1 MIFGRLYGILIENK
15 RLLEAIMTEKA
26 STTVMMLDGNS
37 ILNRAFYGIRP
48 LTTSSG
54 IPTNAVYGF
63 LTILFRHLDED
74 KPDAVGIA
82 FDLKAKTF
90 RHNLYDGYKAGRKGM
105 PDELA
110 QQLPIVKE
118 ILAAMGLCVY
128 EREGLEADDIIGIIA
143 KKQSAEGNRCII
155 ITGDRDE
162 LQLIDE
168 NITVKLAVT
177 KSGSSSDDIYTPESV
192 LAKYGLPPE
201 KLIDLKALMGDTSD
215 NIPGVPGVGEKTAT
229 ELLKEYGSLDG
240 VYENIDKI
248 TKKALHQKLID
259 GKDSAYMSKILGTIT
274 TSLPENE
281 MLPTPHHGEPDMA
294 KLKAMFTELEMAKM
308 LDRFKFK
315 PEKEEPTTQ
324 TEAYNEEN
332 HQDIFKTEPIYI
344 IHTLPE
350 KEVFVKNDKTAV
362 TVDIDSILPL
372 IDKKEIVTHDCKAF
386 LRYTLQKGIEP
397 NPVFDTMLAAY
408 VVNPS
413 RSSYELKTAFLE
425 VLGKDTESKADY
437 ACFLPELQKGL
448 TERMEE
454 DGSIDLYTETELPL
468 STVLAE
474 MEVAGVRVDCDFLE
488 KFGTQLDLEIAE
500 LTGAIYTFAN
510 KEFNIN
516 STKQLG
522 AVLFEDLLLPVKKKT
537 KTGYSTDNDVLESL
551 IDKHPIVELVIA
563 YRKLTKLK
571 STYVD
576 GLLKTVA
583 EDGRIHTVFTQTVT
597 QTGRISSIEPNLQ
610 NIPVRTAL
618 GRELR
623 KAFIA
628 ADGYCLADADY
639 SQIELRLMAHISGDK
654 VLLETFASGED
665 VHTRTAS
672 EVFGLPKEMVTED
685 MRRRAKAINFGII
698 YGIGDYT
705 LSQDLSVTRK
715 QARQYI
721 DDYLAAYPDV
731 KRYISET
738 VAQAKE
744 NGYVTTLFGRR
755 RYVPEINASN
765 KMTAAFG
772 ERVAMNTPI
781 QGTAAD
787 LIKLAMIRVANRL
800 KSSGMRSR
808 LILQIHDELIIEAP
822 EEEKEKAAQILREE
836 MENAHKFDVPV
847 IADVNIGKTWY
858 EAKT

>member
-1 MIFGRLYGILIENK
+1 MAENMSK
-15 RLLEAIMTEKA
+15 
-26 STTVMMLDGNS
+26 TTIMMLDGNS

-54 IPTNAVYGF
+54 TPTNAVYGF

-74 KPDAVGIA
+74 RPNAVGIA
-82 FDLKAKTF
+82 FDLKEKTF
-90 RHNLYDGYKAGRKGM
+90 RHIMYDGYKAGRKGM

-110 QQLPIVKE
+110 VQLPIIKK
-118 ILAAMGLCVY
+118 ILTAMGLCVY
-128 EREGLEADDIIGIIA
+128 ERPGLEADDIIGIIS
-143 KKQSAEGNRCII
+143 KKQSSEGNKCII

-162 LQLIDE
+162 LQLVDE

-177 KSGSSSDDIYTPESV
+177 KSGSSSDDIFTPESV

-248 TKKALHQKLID
+248 TKKALHEKLVA

-281 MLPTPHHGEPDMA
+281 MFTTPHHQEPN
-294 KLKAMFTELEMAKM
+294 KTELKNILTELEMVKM
-308 LDRFKFK
+308 LDRFNFEPDVKQPEAETEKFEISK
-315 PEKEEPTTQ
+315 HGK
-324 TEAYNEEN
+324 
-332 HQDIFKTEPIYI
+332 IFNNEPIFI
-344 IHTLPE
+344 VHTLPE
-350 KEVFVKNDKTAV
+350 KETYIKNGNSAV
-362 TVDIDSILPL
+362 IANIDEILEF
-372 IDKKEIVTHDCKAF
+372 IDKKEIVTHDCKAL
-386 LRYTLQKGIEP
+386 LRYTLQQ
-397 NPVFDTMLAAY
+397 NSAPVPKFDTMLAAY

-413 RSSYELKTAFLE
+413 RSSYELKNAYIE
-425 VLGKDTESKADY
+425 ILGKDTDSKADHV
-437 ACFLPELQKGL
+437 CMMPELQNGFISK
-448 TERMEE
+448 MEE
-454 DGSIDLYTETELPL
+454 DGSLKLYTETELPL

-474 MEVAGVRVDCDFLE
+474 MEVAGVKVDCDFLTA
-488 KFGTQLDLEIAE
+488 FGEQLDREITE
-500 LTGAIYTFAN
+500 LTGAIYAFAG

-522 AVLFEDLLLPVKKKT
+522 AVLFEELMLPVKKKT

-551 IDKHPIVELVIA
+551 VEQHPIVELIIA

-576 GLLKTVA
+576 GLLKAVD

-610 NIPVRTAL
+610 NIPVRTKL

-623 KAFIA
+623 KAFVS

-654 VLLETFASGED
+654 VLLETFSSGED

-672 EVFGLPKEMVTED
+672 EVFGMPKEMVTED

-721 DDYLAAYPDV
+721 DGYLSAYPDV

-738 VAQAKE
+738 IAKAKE
-744 NGYVTTLFGRR
+744 TGYVTTLFGRR

-787 LIKLAMIRVANRL
+787 LIKLAMIRVSNRL
-800 KSSGMRSR
+800 KSMGMKSR

-822 EEEKEKAAQILREE
+822 EEEKETAARILREE
-836 MENAHKFDVPV
+836 MENAYKFDVPV
-847 IADVNIGKTWY
+847 VADVNIGKTWY

>member
-1 MIFGRLYGILIENK
+1 MAENMSK
-15 RLLEAIMTEKA
+15 
-26 STTVMMLDGNS
+26 TTIMMLDGNS

-74 KPDAVGIA
+74 RPDAVGVA

-90 RHNLYDGYKAGRKGM
+90 RHNLYEGYKSGRKGM

-110 QQLPIVKE
+110 AQLPIIKK
-118 ILAAMGLCVY
+118 ILIAMGICVY

-143 KKQSAEGNRCII
+143 KKQSFDGNKCII

-162 LQLIDE
+162 LQLVDD

-177 KSGSSSDDIYTPESV
+177 KSGSSSDDIYTPENII
-192 LAKYGLPPE
+192 AKYGLPPE

-248 TKKALHQKLID
+248 TKKALHEKLVA

-281 MLPTPHHGEPDMA
+281 MFTTPHHKEPD
-294 KLKAMFTELEMAKM
+294 KTELKNLFTELEMVKM
-308 LDRFKFK
+308 LDRFKFEPDVK
-315 PEKEEPTTQ
+315 QPEAE
-324 TEAYNEEN
+324 TEIFDREK
-332 HQDIFKTEPIYI
+332 HCDIFENEPIFI
-344 IHTLPE
+344 VHTLPE
-350 KEVFVKNDKTAV
+350 KDIYIKDGEKAITAN
-362 TVDIDSILPL
+362 IDEILEF
-372 IDKKEIVTHDCKAF
+372 IDKKEIVTHDCKAL
-386 LRYTLQKGIEP
+386 LRHTLQKNISP
-397 NPVFDTMLAAY
+397 IPKFDTMLAAY

-413 RSSYELKTAFLE
+413 RSSYDLKNAYLE
-425 VLGKDTESKADY
+425 VLGKDTNSRSDFV
-437 ACFLPELQKGL
+437 CMMPELQKGL
-448 TERMEE
+448 TSKMEE
-454 DGSIDLYTETELPL
+454 DGSIKLYTETELPL

-474 MEVAGVRVDCDFLE
+474 MEVTGVKVDCDFLE
-488 KFGTQLDLEIAE
+488 AFGDQLDNEIKE
-500 LTGAIYTFAN
+500 LTSAIYTFAG

-522 AVLFEDLLLPVKKKT
+522 AILFEDLLLPVKKKT

-551 IDKHPIVELVIA
+551 IEYHPIVELVIA

-571 STYVD
+571 STYVE
-576 GLLKTVA
+576 GLLKAVA

-610 NIPVRTAL
+610 NIPVRTEL

-623 KAFIA
+623 KAFISE
-628 ADGYCLADADY
+628 DGYCLADADY

-672 EVFGLPKEMVTED
+672 EVFGMPKEMVTED

-721 DDYLAAYPDV
+721 DGYLAAYPDV

-738 VAQAKE
+738 IAKAKE
-744 NGYVTTLFGRR
+744 TGYVTTLFGRR

-787 LIKLAMIRVANRL
+787 LIKLAMIRVSERL
-800 KSSGMRSR
+800 KNAGMKSK

-822 EEEKEKAAQILREE
+822 EEEKEEAAKILREE
-836 MENAHKFDVPV
+836 MENAHKFNVPV
-847 IADVNIGKTWY
+847 VADVNIGKTWY

>member
-1 MIFGRLYGILIENK
+1 
-15 RLLEAIMTEKA
+15 MTEKTP
-26 STTVMMLDGNS
+26 STIMMMDGNS

-48 LTTSSG
+48 LSTSSG

-74 KPDAVGIA
+74 HPSAVGIA

-90 RHNLYDGYKAGRKGM
+90 RHELYDGYKAGRKGM

-110 QQLPIVKE
+110 AQLPWIKK
-118 ILAAMGLCVY
+118 ILKAMGFSIY
-128 EREGLEADDIIGIIA
+128 ERPGLEADDIIGIIS
-143 KKQSAEGNRCII
+143 KKQSGDGGKCII

-162 LQLIDE
+162 LQLVDQ

-177 KSGSSSDDIYTPESV
+177 KSGSSSDDIFTPESV
-192 LAKYGLPPE
+192 TEKYGLPPE

-229 ELLKEYGSLDG
+229 ELLKEFETLDG
-240 VYENIDKI
+240 VFDNIDRI
-248 TKKALHQKLID
+248 TKKSLHDKLIS
-259 GKDSAYMSKILGTIT
+259 GKNSAYMSKTLGTII
-274 TSLPENE
+274 TSLPVDE
-281 MLPTPHHGEPDMA
+281 MFEMPVQKEKDTSELRQ
-294 KLKAMFTELEMAKM
+294 LFTELEMTKM
-308 LDRFKFK
+308 LERISTDK
-315 PEKEEPTTQ
+315 
-324 TEAYNEEN
+324 
-332 HQDIFKTEPIYI
+332 KTETSKTEIIPFNPDSDSELFDKEPLYM
-344 IHTLPE
+344 IHTLPGND
-350 KEVFVKNDKTAV
+350 VFIKYGDSVMSAN
-362 TVDIDSILPL
+362 IDDILPY
-372 IDKKEIVTHDCKAF
+372 INGRKIVTHDCKAL
-386 LRYTLQKGIEP
+386 LRYTLQKNVAPI
-397 NPVFDTMLAAY
+397 PVFDTMLAAY

-413 RSSYELKTAFLE
+413 RSSYELKTAYLE
-425 VLGKDTESKADY
+425 ILGKETTEKADEV
-437 ACFLPELQKGL
+437 CFLQDIEKSLEKK
-448 TERMEE
+448 MEE
-454 DGSIDLYTETELPL
+454 DGSKDLYFKTELPL

-474 MEVAGVRVDCDFLE
+474 MEVAGVLVDCDFLKE
-488 KFGTQLDLEIAE
+488 FGVKLDAEINE
-500 LTGAIYTFAN
+500 LTSEIYRYAG

-522 AVLFEDLLLPVKKKT
+522 SVLFEDLMLPIKKKT

-551 IDKHPIVELVIA
+551 VEKHPIVEIIIA

-576 GLLKTVA
+576 GLLKAVDS
-583 EDGRIHTVFTQTVT
+583 DGRIHTVFTQTVT

-610 NIPVRTAL
+610 NIPVRTKL

-628 ADGYCLADADY
+628 ADGCCLADADY

-654 VLLETFASGED
+654 VLLDTFKSGED

-672 EVFGLPKEMVTED
+672 EVFGLPKEMITED
-685 MRRRAKAINFGII
+685 MRRRAKAINFGIM

-738 VAQAKE
+738 IEDARK

-765 KMTAAFG
+765 RMTAAFG

-787 LIKLAMIRVANRL
+787 LIKIAMIRVSDRL
-800 KSSGMRSR
+800 KRSGMKSR

-822 EEEKEKAAQILREE
+822 EEEKEKAAEILREE
-836 MENAHKFDVPV
+836 MENAYSFDVPV
-847 IADVNIGKTWY
+847 IAEVNTGKTWY

>member
-1 MIFGRLYGILIENK
+1 
-15 RLLEAIMTEKA
+15 MTEK
-26 STTVMMLDGNS
+26 TPLTIMMLDGNS

-48 LTTSSG
+48 LSTSSG

-74 KPDAVGIA
+74 HPDAVGVA

-90 RHNLYDGYKAGRKGM
+90 RHELYEGYKAGRKGM

-110 QQLPIVKE
+110 AQMPWIKR
-118 ILAAMGLCVY
+118 ILRAMGLSVY
-128 EREGLEADDIIGIIA
+128 EREGLEADDIIGIIS
-143 KKQSAEGNRCII
+143 KKQSSEGGRCII

-162 LQLIDE
+162 LQLVDD

-177 KSGSSSDDIYTPESV
+177 KNGSSSDDIFTPDSV
-192 LAKYGLPPE
+192 VARYGLTPG
-201 KLIDLKALMGDTSD
+201 KLIDLKALMGDASD
-215 NIPGVPGVGEKTAT
+215 NIPGVPGIGEKTAT
-229 ELLKEYGSLDG
+229 ELLTEFGSLDG
-240 VYENIDKI
+240 VFDNLDRI
-248 TKKALHQKLID
+248 TKKSVHEKLIS
-259 GKDSAYMSKILGTIT
+259 GRDSAYMSKKLGTIT
-274 TSLPENE
+274 TSLPADE
-281 MLPTPHHGEPDMA
+281 MFAMPSQGEPDTA
-294 KLKAMFTELEMAKM
+294 ELKKILTELEMTKM
-308 LDRFKFK
+308 LDRFGSDIKREGTDTVTVPFS
-315 PEKEEPTTQ
+315 EKE
-324 TEAYNEEN
+324 
-332 HQDIFKTEPIYI
+332 HFGIFDNEPIFI
-344 IHTLPE
+344 IHTLPG
-350 KEVFVKNDKTAV
+350 KDVFIKYGDRAVKADL
-362 TVDIDSILPL
+362 DEILQHT
-372 IDKKEIVTHDCKAF
+372 DGRRIVTHDCKTL
-386 LRYTLQKGIEP
+386 LRYSLQRHYA
-397 NPVFDTMLAAY
+397 PVPAFDTMLAAY

-413 RSSYELKTAFLE
+413 RNSYEAKTVFLE
-425 VLGKDTESKADY
+425 MLGREVAEPSGQTVL
-437 ACFLPELQKGL
+437 LPSL
-448 TERMEE
+448 EE
-454 DGSIDLYTETELPL
+454 ALKNKMLADGSSELYFGTELPL
-468 STVLAE
+468 SSVLAD
-474 MEVAGVRVDCDFLE
+474 MEVTGVGVDREFLK
-488 KFGTQLDLEIAE
+488 KFGEQLDIEIGE
-500 LTGAIYTFAN
+500 LTKSIYMYAGR
-510 KEFNIN
+510 EFNIN

-522 AVLFEDLLLPVKKKT
+522 SVLFEDLMLPVKKKT

-551 IDKHPIVELVIA
+551 VEHHPVIELVIA

-576 GLLKTVA
+576 GLLKSVD

-610 NIPVRTAL
+610 NIPVRTEL
-618 GRELR
+618 GREMR

-628 ADGYCLADADY
+628 KDGYTLVDADY

-654 VLLETFASGED
+654 VMKNAFVSGED

-672 EVFGLPKEMVTED
+672 EIFRMPKEMITAD

-705 LSQDLSVTRK
+705 LSQDIGVSRK

-738 VAQAKE
+738 VAKAKE
-744 NGYVTTLFGRR
+744 KGYVTTLFGRR

-787 LIKLAMIRVANRL
+787 LIKLAMIRVSARL
-800 KSSGMRSR
+800 KKSGMRSK

-822 EEEKEKAAQILREE
+822 EEEKDQAAKILREE
-836 MENAHKFDVPV
+836 MENAYTFDVPV
-847 IADVNIGKTWY
+847 IADVHSGRTWY
-858 EAKT
+858 EAKD

>member
-1 MIFGRLYGILIENK
+1 
-15 RLLEAIMTEKA
+15 MTENMSK
-26 STTVMMLDGNS
+26 STIMMLDGNS

-74 KPDAVGIA
+74 KPDAVGVA

-90 RHNLYDGYKAGRKGM
+90 RHIMYDGYKAGRKGM

-110 QQLPIVKE
+110 AQLPIIKK
-118 ILAAMGLCVY
+118 ILTAMGLCVY

-143 KKQSAEGNRCII
+143 KKQSAVGGKCII

-162 LQLIDE
+162 LQLVDE

-215 NIPGVPGVGEKTAT
+215 NIPGVQGVGEKTAT
-229 ELLKEYGSLDG
+229 DLLKEYDSLDG

-248 TKKALHQKLID
+248 TKKALHEKLVA

-281 MLPTPHHGEPDMA
+281 MFPTPHHKEPDKA
-294 KLKAMFTELEMAKM
+294 ELKNLFTELEMVKM
-308 LDRFKFK
+308 LDRFKFEADVK
-315 PEKEEPTTQ
+315 QPETETEIFDKEK
-324 TEAYNEEN
+324 
-332 HQDIFKTEPIYI
+332 HFDIFNIEPIFMV
-344 IHTLPE
+344 HTLPE
-350 KEVFVKNDKTAV
+350 KEIFIKNGEKALISN
-362 TVDIDSILPL
+362 IDEILEF
-372 IDKKEIVTHDCKAF
+372 IDKKEIVTHDCKAL
-386 LRYTLQKGIEP
+386 LRYTMQRNVFP
-397 NPVFDTMLAAY
+397 SPQFDTMLAAY

-413 RSSYELKTAFLE
+413 RSSYELKNAYLE
-425 VLGKDTESKADY
+425 ILGKDTDSKADFV
-437 ACFLPELQKGL
+437 CMLPELQKGL
-448 TERMEE
+448 TKKMEE
-454 DGSIDLYTETELPL
+454 DGSIALYTETELSL
-468 STVLAE
+468 STVLAD
-474 MEVAGVRVDCDFLE
+474 MEVTGVKVDCDFLMT
-488 KFGTQLDLEIAE
+488 FGNQLDSEITE
-500 LTGAIYTFAN
+500 LTSAIYTFAG

-551 IDKHPIVELVIA
+551 IEYHPIIELIIA

-576 GLLKTVA
+576 GLLKAVA

-610 NIPVRTAL
+610 NIPVRTKL

-623 KAFIA
+623 KAFVS
-628 ADGYCLADADY
+628 ADGCCLADADY

-672 EVFGLPKEMVTED
+672 EVFGMPKEMVTED

-705 LSQDLSVTRK
+705 LSQDISVTRK

-721 DDYLAAYPDV
+721 DGYLAAYPDV

-738 VAQAKE
+738 IENAKE
-744 NGYVTTLFGRR
+744 KGYVTTLFGRR

-787 LIKLAMIRVANRL
+787 LIKLAMIRVYNRL
-800 KSSGMRSR
+800 KNSGMKSK

-822 EEEKEKAAQILREE
+822 EEEKEAAAKILREE
-836 MENAHKFDVPV
+836 MENAYKFDVPV
-847 IADVNIGKTWY
+847 VADVNIGKTWY